1 MIGTKR
7 TAKAITVG
15 RFVASLVIAAM
26 VIFPLY
32 WMLLTALEPAA
43 AMLSPVIELLPTEG
57 ASFDAFV
64 SAFLDMPTLLW
75 LRNSALITIGATIL
89 SVFVSILAG
98 YSLSRAHGA
107 GHQAMGLTLLLARM
121 IPGTLLV
128 IPLYALF
135 LNVGLVNNLWSLIL
149 IKTTIIVPFTT
160 WMLKAF
166 FDGIPREL
174 EDSAYVDGASRLRA
188 LRSIVLPLSGP
199 GIVAAVTYSAVLAWG
214 DFLYARTLLTADAKW
229 PVTLGIVSFFGD
241 NGTQWNSVMAVAL
254 VAIVPM
260 LLLFLFTE
268 RYLISGLTAG
278 AVKG

>member
-1 MIGTKR
+1 MKRLQRLGTAGR
-7 TAKAITVG
+7 ITAVLLIAIV
-15 RFVASLVIAAM
+15 VA
-26 VIFPLY
+26 FPMY
-32 WMLLTALEPAA
+32 WMLLTALQSAA
-43 AMLSPVIELLPTEG
+43 SMLTPSLHLLPNQEPNLDGFMQIVKETPALTWLG
-57 ASFDAFV
+57 N
-64 SAFLDMPTLLW
+64 SAF
-75 LRNSALITIGATIL
+75 ITVGAVVL
-89 SVFVSILAG
+89 SVTISVLAG
-98 YSLSRAHGA
+98 YSLSRFRGA

-135 LNVGLVNNLWSLIL
+135 LRLDMVNNLWSLIL
-149 IKTTIIVPFTT
+149 VKTTIIVPFAT

-174 EDSAYVDGASRLRA
+174 EEAAFVDGAGPFKTLW
-188 LRSIVLPLSGP
+188 LIILPLSGP

-229 PVTLGIVSFFGD
+229 PVTLGITSFFGD
-241 NGTQWNSVMAVAL
+241 NTTQWNAIMALAL
-254 VAIVPM
+254 IAIVPM

-268 RYLISGLTAG
+268 KYLVSGLTSG

>member
-1 MIGTKR
+1 MKR
-7 TAKAITVG
+7 LQTLSTAGRITATV
-15 RFVASLVIAAM
+15 VIA
-26 VIFPLY
+26 VIVAFPMY
-32 WMLLTALEPAA
+32 WMLLTALQSAA
-43 AMLSPVIELLPTEG
+43 SMLTPSLHLLPTQQ
-57 ASFDAFV
+57 
-64 SAFLDMPTLLW
+64 PTLEGFREIFTETPTATW
-75 LRNSALITIGATIL
+75 LANSTLITVGATVI
-89 SVFVSILAG
+89 SVVVSILAG
-98 YSLSRAHGA
+98 YSLSRFSGA

-135 LNVGLVNNLWSLIL
+135 LRLDMVNNLWSLVL
-149 IKTTIIVPFTT
+149 VKTTIIVPFAT

-174 EDSAYVDGASRLRA
+174 EEAAYVDGAGSFRTLW
-188 LRSIVLPLSGP
+188 LIVLPLSGP

-214 DFLYARTLLTADAKW
+214 DFLYARTLLTADAQW
-229 PVTLGIVSFFGD
+229 PVTLGITSFFGD
-241 NGTQWNSVMAVAL
+241 NATQWNSVMALAL

-268 RYLISGLTAG
+268 RYLISGLTSG